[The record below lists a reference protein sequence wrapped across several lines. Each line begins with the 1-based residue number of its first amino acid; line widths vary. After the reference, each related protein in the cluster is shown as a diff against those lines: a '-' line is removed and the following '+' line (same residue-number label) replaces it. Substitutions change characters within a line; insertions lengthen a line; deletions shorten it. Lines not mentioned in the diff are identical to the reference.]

1 VTYRYTFEDKVYD
14 VAKLELEAV
23 SCFKLIA
30 NVQERIDDF
39 QNEVTIAQASAVAL
53 HQKMQELLDDSAI
66 VTDNES
72 ED

>member
-1 VTYRYTFEDKVYD
+1 MNYRYTFEDKVYD

-66 VTDNES
+66 VEDNES

>member
-1 VTYRYTFEDKVYD
+1 LNYRYTFEDKVYD

-23 SCFKLIA
+23 SCFKLLA